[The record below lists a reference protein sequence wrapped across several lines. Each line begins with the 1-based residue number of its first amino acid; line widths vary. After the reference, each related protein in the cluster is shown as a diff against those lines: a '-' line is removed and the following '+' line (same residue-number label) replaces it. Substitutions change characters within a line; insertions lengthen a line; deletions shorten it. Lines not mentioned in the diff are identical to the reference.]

1 MDHVRLV
8 GHGHVA
14 RVEPTVWYKGG
25 VGGVLGRLHLQL
37 GFLGLTLELH
47 TPVLEP
53 SLHLDKQQSVNQVVH
68 TYIHTVK
75 HAVGPLYEDTPELRT
90 LDT

>member
-25 VGGVLGRLHLQL
+25 VGGVLGILHTQL
-37 GFLGLTLELH
+37 SFLGLMLELH

-53 SLHLDKQQSVNQVVH
+53 SLHLDKQQSVYQAVRTH
-68 TYIHTVK
+68 TYSHTCS
-75 HAVGPLYEDTPELRT
+75 GTPL
-90 LDT
+90 